1 MMWIMETIKR
11 VELVEINGIKFEV
24 EKEYFY
30 DNDLKEYYV
39 DVALGNKNLQKME
52 DKYNRIIKSLN
63 DNKLEEK
70 QENIY

>member
-1 MMWIMETIKR
+1 MWWIMETIKR

-39 DVALGNKNLQKME
+39 DVALGNKNLQKMKDE
-52 DKYNRIIKSLN
+52 YNKIIKSLN

-70 QENIY
+70 